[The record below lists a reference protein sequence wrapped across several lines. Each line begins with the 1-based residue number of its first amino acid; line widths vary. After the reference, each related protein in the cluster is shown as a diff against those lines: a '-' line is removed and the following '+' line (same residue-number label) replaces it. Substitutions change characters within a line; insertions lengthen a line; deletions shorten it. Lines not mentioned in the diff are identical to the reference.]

1 MIRSGHD
8 RAASAARL
16 SCDAT
21 YGVPV
26 RLGHRNVALL
36 PRHCHTSALGF
47 ACNVAAPRVLS
58 RTEGNDMGSTV
69 AVEDPTPGSIAPQTA
84 PRAISDLIASRLSV
98 SSDTPI
104 ARVVKLF
111 ETHADVDAV
120 AVLETGRARMVCRS
134 RFFLQLGR
142 RFGYSLYENRPV
154 GLLAEEGSTVDA
166 DADPLEVITLATQR
180 DSGRVYDDILVL
192 RDGRFLGT
200 VSMRSLLVHHKQL
213 LATSMAELALLDERN
228 RRLEELN
235 RIQSEFVANM
245 THELRSPLN
254 TMLGIASLLLGDDA
268 LPEAHRRQLFLLTA
282 RGQELLGVV
291 SNILDLARLESGAA
305 SPLPEDV
312 DVCAVL
318 EEVVASAEH
327 LLPGKLV
334 SLQIAFRALPRT
346 FVTDPVSLRRIVTN
360 LLSNA
365 VKFTDAGTVT
375 LSAEGQGLWLAVRVS
390 DTGIGIRDEDLPRL
404 FKKFSQLE
412 STKTKRHKG
421 SGLGLAIVKALVDQL
436 GGTIGVES
444 RVGAGTTFTVR
455 LPSAELTPQLTERRT
470 R

>member
-1 MIRSGHD
+1 
-8 RAASAARL
+8 
-16 SCDAT
+16 
-21 YGVPV
+21 
-26 RLGHRNVALL
+26 
-36 PRHCHTSALGF
+36 
-47 ACNVAAPRVLS
+47 
-58 RTEGNDMGSTV
+58 MGSTV
-69 AVEDPTPGSIAPQTA
+69 AVEDPTPGSTAPQTA

-98 SSDTPI
+98 GSDTPI

-111 ETHADVDAV
+111 ETHADVDAI
-120 AVLETGRARMVCRS
+120 AVLEAGRARLVCRS

-142 RFGYSLYENRPV
+142 RFGYSLYENRPI

-200 VSMRSLLVHHKQL
+200 VSMRSLLVHHKHL

-228 RRLEELN
+228 RRLEELS

-268 LPEAHRRQLFLLTA
+268 LPEAHRRQLFLLVA

-305 SPLPEDV
+305 SPLPEEV
-312 DVCAVL
+312 DVGAVL
-318 EEVVASAEH
+318 EEVAESAEH

-334 SLQIAFRALPRT
+334 NLKIAFRALPRT

-375 LSAEGQGLWLAVRVS
+375 LSAEGQGRWLLLRVS
-390 DTGIGIRDEDLPRL
+390 DTGIGIREEDLPRL

-436 GGTIGVES
+436 GGTVDVES

-455 LPSAELTPQLTERRT
+455 LPSADLPLPPTEWRT

>member
-1 MIRSGHD
+1 
-8 RAASAARL
+8 
-16 SCDAT
+16 
-21 YGVPV
+21 
-26 RLGHRNVALL
+26 
-36 PRHCHTSALGF
+36 
-47 ACNVAAPRVLS
+47 
-58 RTEGNDMGSTV
+58 MGSTV
-69 AVEDPTPGSIAPQTA
+69 AVEDPTHGSSAPQA
-84 PRAISDLIASRLSV
+84 PPRTIADLIANRLSV
-98 SSDTPI
+98 DSGTPI
-104 ARVVKLF
+104 ARVVRLF
-111 ETHADVDAV
+111 ETHADADAI
-120 AVLETGRARMVCRS
+120 AVLEPGRIRIVARS

-142 RFGYSLYENRPV
+142 RFGYSLYENRPI

-166 DADPLEVITLATQR
+166 EADPLEVITLATQR
-180 DSGRVYDDILVL
+180 EPGRVYDDILVL

-254 TMLGIASLLLGDDA
+254 TMLGIASLLLGDEA
-268 LPEAHRRQLFLLTA
+268 LPEAHRRHLFLLVA
-282 RGQELLGVV
+282 RGQELLGVI
-291 SNILDLARLESGAA
+291 SNMLDLARLESGAMTFA
-305 SPLPEDV
+305 PEPIDV
-312 DVCAVL
+312 SQAL
-318 EEVVASAEH
+318 EELVQSAEH

-334 SLQIAFRALPRT
+334 SLTIAFRALPRT

-365 VKFTDAGTVT
+365 IKFTDAGTVT
-375 LSAEGQGLWLAVRVS
+375 LSAEGQGHWLVLGVS
-390 DTGIGIRDEDLPRL
+390 ATGIGIRDEDRSRL

-421 SGLGLAIVKALVDQL
+421 TGLGLAIVKALVDQL

-444 RVGAGTTFTVR
+444 RAGVGTTFAVR
-455 LPSAELTPQLTERRT
+455 LPSAERAPQVAERRT